1 MAKLVYGNGICE
13 IDGSNIRGVLII
25 YRGNIEIDDKTGDS
39 FAIKYKDNKIIIFP
53 VGSGYLNNLFNYIGE
68 FKITGAYFVDDNA
81 ERVPAPITKQLH
93 HADQFHSNAEDITLN
108 SEDLNVG
115 YVHGKKVGKTSMKGI
130 L

>member
-13 IDGSNIRGVLII
+13 IDGSNIRGVL
-25 YRGNIEIDDKTGDS
+25 
-39 FAIKYKDNKIIIFP
+39 IIFP

>member
-25 YRGNIEIDDKTGDS
+25 YQGSIEIDDKTGGS

-68 FKITGAYFVDDNA
+68 FKITGAYFVDNNA

-115 YVHGKKVGKTSMKGI
+115 YVHGKKVSKTSMKGI